1 MNVKSIIQP
10 LAFFH
15 ITYPV
20 SAQAYKL
27 YGNKRP
33 NEGKLRQ
40 IIIREKRLPRASDIL
55 ICSNETRG

>member
-1 MNVKSIIQP
+1 MYN
-10 LAFFH
+10 LANALLH
-15 ITYPV
+15 IAYPV
-20 SAQAYKL
+20 SAQAYKS
-27 YGNKRP
+27 YGNKRL